1 MRGRYSANMDLSEF
15 LTFLETRSSVREYDS
30 PVPDPSLISSLI
42 RCASR
47 APSAGNR
54 EAWDVVVVTD
64 LSLREGLM
72 EAAYEQRHIGGA
84 PVVLVV
90 SANYIRSMSQYGERG
105 ILYALQDATIA
116 ATYMMLAAHALGLH
130 TCWTGA
136 FDEKGVAE
144 LLGLPQHSR
153 AIVLLALGYGHLPP
167 YRTERMPP
175 DEHVH
180 YDRW

>member
-1 MRGRYSANMDLSEF
+1 MDSSDF

-30 PVPDPSLISSLI
+30 RVPDTSLISSLL

-64 LSLREGLM
+64 PSLREGLM
-72 EAAYEQRHIGGA
+72 EAAYEQRHIGEA

-136 FDEKGVAE
+136 FDEDGVRE

-153 AIVLLALGYGHLPP
+153 AVVLLALGYGHLPA
-167 YRTERMPP
+167 YRTERMPT

-180 YDRW
+180 YDNW